1 MLTLLERLS
10 SSDVFDFHGGIHP
23 PEFKSLSNHKPIGK
37 LPMAPFLVVP
47 LRQHLGELGEVLV
60 KAGEKVLKGQPLS
73 RPMSVMGV
81 PVHAPT
87 SGTVVAVENRP
98 LTHASGL
105 WDMAVVI
112 EPDGQNQWGEKHPVA
127 NPFEADPAVLLKAV
141 KAAGLAGMGGAGFP
155 TAVKLGGGRPIEA
168 LVVNA
173 AECEPYITSD
183 DCLLREEPE
192 NVVAGARLMARIV
205 GARMVVIGIEDNKPE
220 AISAL
225 EGVIESLDDV
235 SMKVVPTKY
244 PSGAERQL
252 IKLLTGDEVP
262 AGAIP
267 ADLGLVVQNVGTAYA
282 AYRALVL
289 GEPLIRRVVT
299 ITGQQV
305 KKPGNYWLPIGTPI
319 SHALTECGFKPEKK
333 QRLIIG
339 GPMMGFTLNDPSAP
353 VTKTVNCLLLPSSK
367 ELKPAGREMSC
378 IRCGECANVCPA
390 ELLPQQLYWYA
401 KAEDHEKLDEY
412 KLSACIECGACAYV
426 CPSEIPLVQY
436 YRVAK
441 ADIRSAQEEKRKSDK
456 ARERFEARNDRL
468 ERDKAEREARHQE
481 ATERR
486 KAAMASRS
494 EDAAPASD
502 AVAAALARVKAQKD
516 AEVAKAQQAAQA
528 GAHLEKGELVPDN
541 SDMAALR
548 EERKRQAREKKAQL
562 AAQQEAEPS
571 ADSSN
576 APAADAKKAAVAAA
590 IARAKAKKEAAA
602 PAEDTGDASPQD
614 AKKAAVAAAIARAKA
629 KKAAQ
634 DTDSA
639 PAASAATDAEPPAA
653 SEPVDPKKAAVAAA
667 IARAKA
673 KKAAQAQGVEG
684 GQADASQVEPS
695 PAASEPAASAATAA
709 EPPAAS
715 EPVDPK
721 KAAVAAAM
729 ARAKAKKAAQAQ
741 GAESGQ
747 AQANQAEQS
756 PVASEPAVS
765 AATAA
770 EPPAA
775 EPPAASEP
783 VDPKKAAVAAAIA
796 RAKAKKAAQ
805 AQGAEGGQAQAN
817 QAEPSPATGE
827 QEPASPASS
836 APAAAQPSASE
847 PAAPDAKAAAASPA
861 PSEADRKKAA
871 IAAAIAKAKAKKQ
884 AQEGQD

>member
-339 GPMMGFTLNDPSAP
+339 GPMMGFTLNDPAAP
-353 VTKTVNCLLLPSSK
+353 VTKTVNCLLLPSTK

-378 IRCGECANVCPA
+378 IRCGECADVCPA

-494 EDAAPASD
+494 EEAAPPSD

-516 AEVAKAQQAAQA
+516 TEVAKAQQAAQA

-562 AAQQEAEPS
+562 AAQQDAEPS

-639 PAASAATDAEPPAA
+639 PAASAATDAESPAA

-673 KKAAQAQGVEG
+673 KKAAQGQGAEG
-684 GQADASQVEPS
+684 GQADANQPEPS
-695 PAASEPAASAATAA
+695 PAASEPA
-709 EPPAAS
+709 
-715 EPVDPK
+715 
-721 KAAVAAAM
+721 
-729 ARAKAKKAAQAQ
+729 
-741 GAESGQ
+741 
-747 AQANQAEQS
+747 
-756 PVASEPAVS
+756 VS
-765 AATAA
+765 AATD
-770 EPPAA
+770 A

-805 AQGAEGGQAQAN
+805 AQGAEGGQADAN
-817 QAEPSPATGE
+817 QVEPSSATGE

-836 APAAAQPSASE
+836 APAAVQPSASE
-847 PAAPDAKAAAASPA
+847 PAAPDAKTSPA

>member
-127 NPFEADPAVLLKAV
+127 NPFEADPAALLKAV

-339 GPMMGFTLNDPSAP
+339 GPMMGFTLNDPAAP
-353 VTKTVNCLLLPSSK
+353 VTKTVNCLLLPSTK

-378 IRCGECANVCPA
+378 IRCGECADVCPA

-516 AEVAKAQQAAQA
+516 TEVAKAQQAAQA

-548 EERKRQAREKKAQL
+548 EERKRQAREKKPSWPPSKMPSL
-562 AAQQEAEPS
+562 ALI
-571 ADSSN
+571 
-576 APAADAKKAAVAAA
+576 PAMPRRLMSKK
-590 IARAKAKKEAAA
+590 
-602 PAEDTGDASPQD
+602 
-614 AKKAAVAAAIARAKA
+614 
-629 KKAAQ
+629 
-634 DTDSA
+634 
-639 PAASAATDAEPPAA
+639 PP
-653 SEPVDPKKAAVAAA
+653 
-667 IARAKA
+667 
-673 KKAAQAQGVEG
+673 
-684 GQADASQVEPS
+684 
-695 PAASEPAASAATAA
+695 
-709 EPPAAS
+709 
-715 EPVDPK
+715 
-721 KAAVAAAM
+721 
-729 ARAKAKKAAQAQ
+729 
-741 GAESGQ
+741 
-747 AQANQAEQS
+747 
-756 PVASEPAVS
+756 
-765 AATAA
+765 
-770 EPPAA
+770 
-775 EPPAASEP
+775 
-783 VDPKKAAVAAAIA
+783 
-796 RAKAKKAAQ
+796 
-805 AQGAEGGQAQAN
+805 
-817 QAEPSPATGE
+817 
-827 QEPASPASS
+827 
-836 APAAAQPSASE
+836 
-847 PAAPDAKAAAASPA
+847 
-861 PSEADRKKAA
+861 
-871 IAAAIAKAKAKKQ
+871 
-884 AQEGQD
+884 

>member
-339 GPMMGFTLNDPSAP
+339 GPMMGFTLNDPAAP

-494 EDAAPASD
+494 EDAPPASD

-516 AEVAKAQQAAQA
+516 TEVAKAQQAAQA

-548 EERKRQAREKKAQL
+548 EERKRQAREQKAQL
-562 AAQQEAEPS
+562 AAQQDAEPS

-576 APAADAKKAAVAAA
+576 APAA
-590 IARAKAKKEAAA
+590 
-602 PAEDTGDASPQD
+602 D

-673 KKAAQAQGVEG
+673 KKAAQGQGVEG
-684 GQADASQVEPS
+684 GQADANQPEQS
-695 PAASEPAASAATAA
+695 PVASVPAASAAT
-709 EPPAAS
+709 
-715 EPVDPK
+715 D
-721 KAAVAAAM
+721 
-729 ARAKAKKAAQAQ
+729 
-741 GAESGQ
+741 
-747 AQANQAEQS
+747 
-756 PVASEPAVS
+756 
-765 AATAA
+765 
-770 EPPAA
+770 A

-805 AQGAEGGQAQAN
+805 GQAAEGGQAQANQPEPSPAANEPAASAATAAESPAASEPVDPKKAAVAAAIARAKAKKAAQGQGVEGGQAQAN